1 MIQKENLYDKVAPDG
16 LAVWRIM
23 MRMET
28 KWERAARGWFGSM
41 NNYDVNG
48 NKIGESRPGYLGNM
62 NHYDENG
69 HKTGHSDKG
78 ILGGWNHFDE

>member
-1 MIQKENLYDKVAPDG
+1 MQENITWNWYDA
-16 LAVWRIM
+16 
-23 MRMET
+23 
-28 KWERAARGWFGSM
+28 
-41 NNYDVNG
+41 NG

-78 ILGGWNHFDE
+78 IFGGWNHFDE